1 MKAKEADKLAA
12 LRNIRAAFLKETKEV
27 SKATC
32 KQLYML
38 LAGAHSVRMHAHV

>member
-27 SKATC
+27 GTANNFC
-32 KQLYML
+32 
-38 LAGAHSVRMHAHV
+38 AAR

>member
-27 SKATC
+27 SIAIY
-32 KQLYML
+32 KQLRLVLPEGDLY
-38 LAGAHSVRMHAHV
+38 